1 LAKTLRSRGHRAL
14 LAVLVASRREAGLTQ
29 ADLAKRL
36 GVVPSWVAKVE
47 IGERRLD
54 LVEFVALSRA
64 LKLDPAVLF
73 ERFMAW
79 EKAGKG
85 RATE

>member
-1 LAKTLRSRGHRAL
+1 M

-29 ADLAKRL
+29 AELAKRL

-85 RATE
+85 RGAE

>member
-1 LAKTLRSRGHRAL
+1 LAKTLRGRGHRAL
-14 LAVLVASRREAGLTQ
+14 LAVLVASRRETGMTQ
-29 ADLAKRL
+29 ADLAQRL

-54 LVEFVALSRA
+54 VVEFTAIARA
-64 LKLDPAVLF
+64 LKLEPMTLY
-73 ERFMAW
+73 ERYLAW

-85 RATE
+85 RQAD